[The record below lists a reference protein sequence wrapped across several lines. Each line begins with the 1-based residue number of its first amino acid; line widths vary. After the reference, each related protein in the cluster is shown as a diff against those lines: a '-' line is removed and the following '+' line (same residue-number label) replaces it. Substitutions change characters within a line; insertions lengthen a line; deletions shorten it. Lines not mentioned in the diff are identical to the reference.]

1 MLYYPL
7 NRSILAFFTLDNLF
21 KIQKHENS
29 MIKRLI
35 LFILIFAHIATAATI
50 QGTIYDLEFNP
61 VKNSVIEIDTTP
73 KQTIITTDGTYSISL
88 APGEYEIRIQHF
100 EDSILIE
107 GLEESITIKDEGA
120 YVLDFILFPTI
131 DEEIPS
137 GEDTD
142 TIPTKINAFPW
153 ILVGVLALI
162 LLFILYKKTKKPKEE
177 EKKVVEIEDD
187 LQNMI
192 NIIKEN
198 EGRIT
203 QKELRKKINA
213 SEAKISLMIADLESK
228 GTIRKIKKGRGNIII
243 LEKH

>member
-1 MLYYPL
+1 
-7 NRSILAFFTLDNLF
+7 
-21 KIQKHENS
+21 

-61 VKNSVIEIDTTP
+61 VKNSVIEIDTIP
-73 KQTIITTDGTYSISL
+73 EQTIITTDGTYSISL

-100 EDSILIE
+100 EDSVLIE

-120 YVLDFILFPTI
+120 YILDFILFPTI
-131 DEEIPS
+131 DEEIPE
-137 GEDTD
+137 GEDTN

-162 LLFILYKKTKKPKEE
+162 LLFILYKKTKKP
-177 EKKVVEIEDD
+177 KKVVEIEDD

-213 SEAKISLMIADLESK
+213 SEAKISLMISDLESK